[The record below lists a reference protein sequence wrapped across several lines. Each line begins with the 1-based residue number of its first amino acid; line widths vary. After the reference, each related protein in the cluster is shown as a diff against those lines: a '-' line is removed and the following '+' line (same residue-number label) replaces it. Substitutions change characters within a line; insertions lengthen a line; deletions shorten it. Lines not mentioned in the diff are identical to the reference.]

1 MFYFRNCLNQLKVRR
16 GTIAIDGLRL
26 KRQKRVFKN
35 ALVDRFILEIF
46 LNQLKLRRWNM
57 YCHKTEWIPVNA
69 KIPMCS
75 QCKRIRTTQLT
86 LDGLRLKRQ
95 KKFVDKNEEARLI

>member
-1 MFYFRNCLNQLKVRR
+1 
-16 GTIAIDGLRL
+16 
-26 KRQKRVFKN
+26 
-35 ALVDRFILEIF
+35 
-46 LNQLKLRRWNM
+46 M

-86 LDGLRLKRQ
+86 LDGLRLKKQ
-95 KKFVDKNEEARLI
+95 KKFVDKNEEARLIRRFYYTEIRRRLEFMLVLFLFSLENVCDKSRIAISVDQPNGFLLIKETVHSV